1 MGNIKRTFD
10 KAFKKQ
16 AVDLYLNGDMSYQ
29 SVADKLEIDKNQVR
43 RWVKDFE
50 DEGILGL
57 EEKRGKAKGLGKGR
71 PRTAQMVETL
81 GISPIAPNLLID
93 YYPETQREHRMIYE
107 AALRGDPAE
116 LRASVEIGKRI

>member
-10 KAFKKQ
+10 KTFKKQ

-43 RWVKDFE
+43 RWVKYFE

-71 PRTAQMVETL
+71 PRTAPEDPEEKIRRLEAENEML
-81 GISPIAPNLLID
+81 KKLLK
-93 YYPETQREHRMIYE
+93 M
-107 AALRGDPAE
+107 
-116 LRASVEIGKRI
+116 